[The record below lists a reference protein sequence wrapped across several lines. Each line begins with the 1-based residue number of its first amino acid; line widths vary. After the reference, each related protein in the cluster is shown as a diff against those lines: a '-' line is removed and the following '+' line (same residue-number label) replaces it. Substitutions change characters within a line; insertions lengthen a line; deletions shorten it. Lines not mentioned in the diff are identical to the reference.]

1 MIFKQLIVKNFLSFK
16 ELSYNFVDKPV
27 LIQGENL
34 TDDSQESNGSG
45 KSAIQAAIEYALFKT
60 TSRKVLD
67 ADLINYEED
76 ECEITLLIEC
86 GIRKETLVIERK
98 IKSKGS
104 SQINLFTLKNGAKQ
118 LVEVA
123 NVNDANNYII
133 DWIGISKEDLQ
144 NYFILNKE
152 RYKSFFSSSNRE
164 KIEMINRFS
173 NAKLIEGTEKFVE
186 DDLTAIQGQTR
197 LKEMS
202 KVHTISTIKVIN
214 QTIKSE
220 FSRDFESELQSRLT
234 KINYDIDSFN
244 EKIGIYTSE
253 IDNRLKTIKT
263 KQEDLLHQDDEIKKL
278 EDSRDLISKS
288 IEKYNTLFD
297 ELEKQQTVIITKI
310 NSVEDNKKEK
320 SNTLQKLQKDRRE
333 LDEILADIEKIL
345 AGTITCPKC
354 SHKFVLDPEV
364 ILEEEIEAKG
374 QTEQLLGLNSI
385 SRESTSND
393 IDKLNVEIQ
402 SLSNEKTKL
411 RMKDIELNSKKK
423 EIQSEIDNLTY
434 NITRLIG
441 KRQNFINIEL
451 PNLKGEIKGYE
462 DKIERVK
469 ENIQN
474 LIESKSSLKADSVDM
489 NRVNEWK
496 SKMRVEGATLKQIN
510 LELKQLKVQGFE
522 VSQWI
527 FRFKKFNMHL
537 ANQSL
542 KVIQGYCNKFLQDI
556 KSDIQI
562 RWEGIKVLANGSF
575 KDEIT
580 SYIVRNNQMK
590 SFWGYSGGERAR
602 MDYAMIFTLQ
612 EMINKTN
619 KWGGMNFLSTDE
631 IAEGI
636 DSLGLS
642 DLMNSMNDL
651 NKTILITT
659 HVVNRSIGNNIL
671 LVRKENGV
679 SKLVN

>member
-123 NVNDANNYII
+123 NVNDANNFII

-144 NYFILNKE
+144 NYFIINKE
-152 RYKSFFSSSNRE
+152 RYKSFFSSSNKE

-173 NAKLIEGTEKFVE
+173 NAKLIDGVDKFVDE
-186 DDLTAIQGQTR
+186 DLDKIKLDIR
-197 LKEMS
+197 NKENS
-202 KVHTISTIKVIN
+202 KISTIATIKVIH
-214 QTIKSE
+214 QQIKGE
-220 FSRDFESELQSRLT
+220 FNRDFEGELNIRLT
-234 KINYDIDSFN
+234 QIESDIESFN
-244 EKIGIYTSE
+244 EKIDTYTSE
-253 IDNRLKTIKT
+253 INNRLKTIKT

-278 EDSRDLISKS
+278 EDSRDLVSKS
-288 IEKYNTLFD
+288 IEEYNTLFD
-297 ELEKQQTVIITKI
+297 ELEKQQTIIITKI

-354 SHKFVLDPEV
+354 SHKFVLDSEV
-364 ILEEEIEAKG
+364 VLEEEIEAKG
-374 QTEQLLGLNSI
+374 QTEQLLGINSI
-385 SRESTSND
+385 SRDSTSND
-393 IDKLNVEIQ
+393 IEKLNLEIRD
-402 SLSNEKTKL
+402 LSTEKTKL
-411 RMKDIELNSKKK
+411 RMKDIELNGQKK

-434 NITRLIG
+434 NISNLTG
-441 KRQNFINIEL
+441 KRQKVINIEIPSL
-451 PNLKGEIKGYE
+451 QSEIKGF
-462 DKIERVK
+462 
-469 ENIQN
+469 ENKVVHLDDDI
-474 LIESKSSLKADSVDM
+474 KSLNETKKSLKADSVDM
-489 NRVNEWK
+489 NRVNEWR
-496 SKMRVEGATLKQIN
+496 SKMRVEGSKLKQIN
-510 LELKQLKVQGFE
+510 LELKQLKIQEFE

-619 KWGGMNFLSTDE
+619 KYGGLNFLSTDE

-642 DLMNSMNDL
+642 DLMNSMNGL

-659 HVVNRSIGNNIL
+659 HVVNRNIGSNIL